1 MREYLVTLLIA
12 AALCYLI
19 TPLVRRYAIKF
30 GAVAQVRSRD
40 AHTTPTARWGGV
52 AMWLAMTFTFLI
64 VNHFSLVGKS
74 FGREAQGIFLAA
86 TFIVLLGMADDRYEL
101 DSLTKLAGQALAAGI
116 LLLYGVQVLWI
127 PASEVITLPASV
139 GQFLTVLIVLVTI
152 NAVNFID
159 GLDGLAA
166 GIVAIAALAFFSYS
180 YLLSVVYNFD
190 RAGAPLLITA
200 VVVGAC
206 IGFLP
211 HNFYPA
217 RIFMGDSGSMV
228 LGLLLGV
235 AAITLTGQIDSNAIS
250 AQQLAPA
257 LLPILLPFGV
267 LAIPLIDLILAIVR
281 RTKAG
286 RSPFAPD
293 KEHLH
298 HRIIMLGHSQRS
310 ATFLLY
316 LWTFSFAMPL
326 AASAF
331 IPWRF
336 TLLVSIL
343 FFTLSLSLQNIL
355 FCIENLKWEFSKSY
369 EALLKNSF

>member
-1 MREYLVTLLIA
+1 LLTILVI
-12 AALCYLI
+12 
-19 TPLVRRYAIKF
+19 LV
-30 GAVAQVRSRD
+30 S
-40 AHTTPTARWGGV
+40 
-52 AMWLAMTFTFLI
+52 
-64 VNHFSLVGKS
+64 
-74 FGREAQGIFLAA
+74 
-86 TFIVLLGMADDRYEL
+86 
-101 DSLTKLAGQALAAGI
+101 
-116 LLLYGVQVLWI
+116 
-127 PASEVITLPASV
+127 
-139 GQFLTVLIVLVTI
+139 I
-152 NAVNFID
+152 NAVNFVD

-343 FFTLSLSLQNIL
+343 FFTLSLSFTKYPFLYRKLKVGIL
-355 FCIENLKWEFSKSY
+355 KEL
-369 EALLKNSF
+369 

>member
-1 MREYLVTLLIA
+1 MREHLLVLFLT
-12 AALCYLI
+12 AALTYLF
-19 TPLVRRYAIKF
+19 TPLAEKAALRF
-30 GAVAQVRSRD
+30 GAIAYPRNRD
-40 AHTTPTARWGGV
+40 VHTTPTPRWGGLAIWCAIAIAIGV
-52 AMWLAMTFTFLI
+52 ADQLPLLHKAFAQTGQITGIVLASGI
-64 VNHFSLVGKS
+64 VL
-74 FGREAQGIFLAA
+74 
-86 TFIVLLGMADDRYEL
+86 LLGMADDRWGL
-101 DSLTKLAGQALAAGI
+101 DAITKLAGQSIAAGV
-116 LLLYGVQVLWI
+116 LLLNGVQLLWLPI
-127 PASEVITLPASV
+127 NGITTLPSSL
-139 GQFLTVLIVLVTI
+139 GQLLTILVILVSI
-152 NAVNFID
+152 NAVNFVD

-166 GIVAIAALAFFSYS
+166 GIVGIAAVAFFSYA

-250 AQQLAPA
+250 AQQLAPT

-267 LAIPLIDLILAIVR
+267 LAIPLIDLILAIIR

-336 TLLVSIL
+336 TLLVSLL
-343 FFTLSLSLQNIL
+343 FTALSLSLTKYPFL
-355 FCIENLKWEFSKSY
+355 YRKLKVGVFKNL
-369 EALLKNSF
+369 

>member
-1 MREYLVTLLIA
+1 
-12 AALCYLI
+12 
-19 TPLVRRYAIKF
+19 
-30 GAVAQVRSRD
+30 
-40 AHTTPTARWGGV
+40 
-52 AMWLAMTFTFLI
+52 
-64 VNHFSLVGKS
+64 
-74 FGREAQGIFLAA
+74 
-86 TFIVLLGMADDRYEL
+86 
-101 DSLTKLAGQALAAGI
+101 
-116 LLLYGVQVLWI
+116 
-127 PASEVITLPASV
+127 
-139 GQFLTVLIVLVTI
+139 
-152 NAVNFID
+152 
-159 GLDGLAA
+159 
-166 GIVAIAALAFFSYS
+166 VAIAAVAFFSYS

-206 IGFLP
+206 VGFLP

-250 AQQLAPA
+250 AQQLAPT

-267 LAIPLIDLILAIVR
+267 LAIPLIDLILAIIR

-336 TLLVSIL
+336 TLLVSL
-343 FFTLSLSLQNIL
+343 FFIALSLSFTKYPFLYRK
-355 FCIENLKWEFSKSY
+355 LKVGV
-369 EALLKNSF
+369 LKNI